1 MDITFDQIKTAV
13 VVILALLGVIATV
26 ANAIEKVH
34 NLRKP
39 GSDRQKGIDDKLAT
53 DKARLDA
60 HEKEI
65 GELRSGQKVICS
77 GVQALL
83 DHALHDGNSQQM
95 QDASNKL
102 TEWLINK

>member
-1 MDITFDQIKTAV
+1 MEIGFEQIKTAV
-13 VVILALLGVIATV
+13 VVILAILGVVATV
-26 ANAIEKVH
+26 GKAVDVI
-34 NLRKP
+34 RGWFKP
-39 GSDRQKGIDDKLAT
+39 GSDRQRDVNTKLAT

>member
-1 MDITFDQIKTAV
+1 MNIEQIETAV
-13 VVILALLGVIATV
+13 LVILAACGAIATIGKAV
-26 ANAIEKVH
+26 DVIRGW
-34 NLRKP
+34 LKP
-39 GSDRQKGIDDKLAT
+39 GSERHKDVHAKLAT

-65 GELRSGQKVICS
+65 NELRDGQRVICG

-83 DHALHDGNSQQM
+83 DHALHNGNSQQM